1 MSKYEGKKETVK
13 LHILACVY
21 LHDLCIEL
29 NESALTN
36 WDLSKCDRR
45 TQKEIQE
52 ILTMTNYTQARDI
65 SKEAKRI
72 RKILK
77 IRSWA
82 EKVQKILKMEA
93 FLKFTN
99 KKYNEKN

>member
-36 WDLSKCDRR
+36 WDLSKGDRR

-52 ILTMTNYTQARDI
+52 ILTMTNYTQARDV

-72 RKILK
+72 RKILE

-82 EKVQKILKMEA
+82 EKSARDIENGS
-93 FLKFTN
+93 FLKIY
-99 KKYNEKN
+99 K

>member
-21 LHDLCIEL
+21 LHNLCIEL

-36 WDLSKCDRR
+36 WDLSKGDRR

-52 ILTMTNYTQARDI
+52 ILTMTNYTQARDV

-72 RKILK
+72 RKILE

-82 EKVQKILKMEA
+82 EESARDIENGS
-93 FLKFTN
+93 FLKIY
-99 KKYNEKN
+99 K

>member
-1 MSKYEGKKETVK
+1 MSKYEGKEETVK

-36 WDLSKCDRR
+36 WDLSKGDRR

-52 ILTMTNYTQARDI
+52 ILTMTNYTQARDV

-72 RKILK
+72 RKILE

-82 EKVQKILKMEA
+82 EKSARDIENGS
-93 FLKFTN
+93 FLKIY
-99 KKYNEKN
+99 K